1 MYLNFLCTARARA
14 RAPKELIHL
23 EAHLWA
29 LFNFY
34 NKIISL
40 LKMNR
45 FLIIPLMY
53 NFSNSVKFEVDFYTT
68 QVSIFFCFYSNLL
81 RNSWN
86 TWESCRCEKGGV
98 VKVFQSHSKGF
109 CKRLNYCSWPLKII
123 FWDWIFD
130 DFRMKMIKSACI
142 GLLWFYK
149 CTY

>member
-68 QVSIFFCFYSNLL
+68 QVSSFVFIAICWEIVETLGNLVDV
-81 RNSWN
+81 R
-86 TWESCRCEKGGV
+86 RGGV